1 MPFEGLFL
9 QRVAGVF
16 FINVFLEQIKNL
28 LQTLSPPSHAGGTWM
43 FPTLL
48 QDSTPGHGGNYP
60 TVLTCYSALPT
71 GSP

>member
-43 FPTLL
+43 FPTSPAGQHSWTWWQLPHSAHLL
-48 QDSTPGHGGNYP
+48 FSLAYR
-60 TVLTCYSALPT
+60 
-71 GSP
+71 